1 MTDTILLYARFTWG
15 FGCICAGMLLEF
27 AAELHSRSGD
37 VLRQWA
43 ERVIE
48 HGLEIGVWD

>member
-15 FGCICAGMLLEF
+15 FGCICTGMLLES
-27 AAELHSRSGD
+27 AAELHTRSGE